1 MSAPLTSRSADLRRL
16 VDDGYELEVAHGHL
30 LVHHVPYVTSKGE
43 VTYGT
48 LVSTLTLSG
57 DKTTTPDTHVMMF
70 AGETPCD
77 EQGQP
82 LSRIIH
88 NAGRQHLAE
97 GITVDFLFSSK
108 PGGGYANYY
117 EKVSA
122 YVAMLAG
129 PAQQLDASATA
140 LTYKVAM
147 EPATDSVFKYMETAS
162 PRAGIATATAKLA
175 VGKVAIVGM
184 GGTGGYVLDLLAKTP
199 IGEIHLYDGD
209 RFLQHN
215 AFRAP
220 GAPSIDVLTQAPN
233 KAIYFQTIY
242 QKMRRGIIAHD
253 VHVTLSNAPELGEM
267 DFVFL
272 CLDSGRARKLIVDCL
287 EDWGVS
293 FIDVGMGVY
302 EADGSLGGLV
312 RVTAST
318 PDQRQHVHDR
328 DRIPFGDGDEGNEYG
343 QNIQIAELNALNAN
357 LAVIKFKKL
366 LGFFAD
372 LEGEH
377 NAIYEIDGNNV
388 INEDFLNEAA

>member
-1 MSAPLTSRSADLRRL
+1 MSEPLTSRSADLRRL

-30 LVHHVPYVTSKGE
+30 LVHHVPYVTPERE
-43 VTYGT
+43 VRYGT

-57 DKTTTPDTHVMMF
+57 DKTTTPDTHVIMF
-70 AGETPCD
+70 AGQMPCD
-77 EQGQP
+77 EHGQA

-88 NAGRQHLAE
+88 TAGRQELAE

-108 PGGGYANYY
+108 PASGYANYY
-117 EKVSA
+117 EKVTA
-122 YVAMLAG
+122 YVAMLVG
-129 PAQQLDASATA
+129 PAQRLDGGASA
-140 LTYKVAM
+140 LTFKVAA
-147 EPATDSVFKYMETAS
+147 EAATDSVFEYMETAS
-162 PRAGIATATAKLA
+162 ARAGIAMATAKLA
-175 VGKVAIVGM
+175 IGRVAIVGL

-199 IGEIHLYDGD
+199 IGEIHIYDGD

-220 GAPSIDVLTQAPN
+220 GAPRIDVLAQAPN
-233 KAIYFQTIY
+233 KAIYFQAIY
-242 QKMRRGIIAHD
+242 KNMRRGIVAHD
-253 VHVTLSNAPELGEM
+253 VHVTPGNVAELREM

-272 CLDSGRARKLIVDCL
+272 CLDSGSARTLIVDRL
-287 EDWGVS
+287 EEWGVS

-302 EADGSLGGLV
+302 EVDGSLGGLV
-312 RVTAST
+312 RMTAST
-318 PDQRQHVHDR
+318 PGQRGHIH
-328 DRIPFGDGDEGNEYG
+328 DRIPFGEGDEDNDYG

-372 LEGEH
+372 LEHEH

-388 INEDFLNEAA
+388 INDDFDEAA